1 MFSRIA
7 SQVAQSSLTRAA
19 VRGAGWTI
27 GTGIGARALGLV
39 GTIVLTHLLVDP
51 AIIGEVSDAV
61 VLVLTAQQ
69 LSTLGVGQYLIA
81 KPSAGRDAAWHAT
94 VLHLGLGA
102 LALSLVVVLRQ
113 RFTGILGA
121 PGMAAYV
128 PGLALA
134 SLFDRIYFIPERLLA
149 RDMRFRVIG
158 LSRTYGELSYTVLS
172 VLLAFLGMGGLAI
185 VLGNVARSALRL
197 VVILRAVDR
206 KEWLTPSRLSR
217 KTFRDMLAFGVP
229 FSVAASAAFASRR
242 WDNLLVSA
250 LFGPGVMGEYN
261 LAYNLADIPA
271 VQVGEQIGDVLLPS
285 FAHMAP
291 ARRAQAL
298 VRSTALLSLVVFPLA
313 VGLGVLA
320 PTAVS
325 VLLPRTWANV
335 APMLTVL
342 SALSVTRPVGW
353 TVSSYLQA
361 CDRPRV
367 GMGLEIFK
375 VILLVPA
382 IYGLGHLGGAHAPLW
397 ACAGVG
403 VAFGGHA
410 LASLAVVAKLDG
422 LPMRGLVARMLPA
435 LAACV
440 PLVLAV
446 LAARH
451 ALAALGGPHPG
462 ALGLV
467 AEIGAGGIGYVG
479 GAFVLARGPTS
490 ELIGLLR
497 HARSK
502 R

>member
-217 KTFRDMLAFGVP
+217 
-229 FSVAASAAFASRR
+229 
-242 WDNLLVSA
+242 
-250 LFGPGVMGEYN
+250 
-261 LAYNLADIPA
+261 
-271 VQVGEQIGDVLLPS
+271 
-285 FAHMAP
+285 
-291 ARRAQAL
+291 
-298 VRSTALLSLVVFPLA
+298 
-313 VGLGVLA
+313 
-320 PTAVS
+320 
-325 VLLPRTWANV
+325 
-335 APMLTVL
+335 
-342 SALSVTRPVGW
+342 
-353 TVSSYLQA
+353 
-361 CDRPRV
+361 
-367 GMGLEIFK
+367 
-375 VILLVPA
+375 
-382 IYGLGHLGGAHAPLW
+382 
-397 ACAGVG
+397 
-403 VAFGGHA
+403 
-410 LASLAVVAKLDG
+410 
-422 LPMRGLVARMLPA
+422 
-435 LAACV
+435 
-440 PLVLAV
+440 
-446 LAARH
+446 
-451 ALAALGGPHPG
+451 
-462 ALGLV
+462 
-467 AEIGAGGIGYVG
+467 
-479 GAFVLARGPTS
+479 
-490 ELIGLLR
+490 
-497 HARSK
+497 
-502 R
+502 